1 MSNINNWFSI
11 ISNNDLH
18 AFNKVNNRD
27 LSICFNFIQIPDTA
41 TVAMTVTIMKNK
53 VKKNS
58 LDPNCFAR
66 VMNCIEDSLYE
77 CCKEFNG
84 NTEKEHFFNVKDQ
97 LNNQWYI
104 QLCCHRIFFIPEKA
118 LWLLISHLFNQS
130 NISKMKEN
138 NIEEVS
144 VYVNTENYDFNGKF
158 Y

>member
-104 QLCCHRIFFIPEKA
+104 QLCCHRIFFIP
-118 LWLLISHLFNQS
+118 
-130 NISKMKEN
+130 
-138 NIEEVS
+138 
-144 VYVNTENYDFNGKF
+144 
-158 Y
+158 